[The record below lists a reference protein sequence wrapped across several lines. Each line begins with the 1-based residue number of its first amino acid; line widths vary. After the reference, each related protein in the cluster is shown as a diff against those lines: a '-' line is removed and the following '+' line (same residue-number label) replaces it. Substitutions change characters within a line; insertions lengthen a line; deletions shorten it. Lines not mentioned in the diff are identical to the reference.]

1 MPDWNKFESQPET
14 FAMQQPLISVMELSV
29 RDFQYELPADRIAP
43 YPLEERDQS
52 RLLVYRDGE
61 ATDARFADMAGWLDP
76 ACLMVLNNTRVV
88 QARLAFQKDS
98 GARIEVFCLRPL
110 SPEKDVQLAL
120 GLPSQVTWECLVGN
134 AKKWKRGPL
143 VFRRMG
149 LSLEASL
156 GEQRGDAYEVHFS
169 WNPPGVTFGEVL
181 GMAGQTPLPPYIQRA
196 AEPSD
201 KQRYQTVFARD
212 EGSVAAPTAGLHF
225 TPRVF
230 ASLAGK
236 GIEQRYVTL
245 HVGAGTFKPVTAP
258 TIGEH
263 AMHQEQF
270 EVSRDLIA
278 DLARGGKKL
287 VCVGTTSMR
296 TLESL
301 YWIGTKIMKGHVP
314 PGGIFSLEQWFP
326 YYRNGRS
333 LPDVS
338 ESLGA
343 VLHWMDQNGQQY
355 LRGETSLIIVP
366 GYPFKMVDALIT
378 NFHQPGSTLL
388 LLVAAFA
395 GPGWKDAYH
404 FALENGFRFLS
415 YGDACLFERFKG

>member
-1 MPDWNKFESQPET
+1 
-14 FAMQQPLISVMELSV
+14 MQQPTPSVLDLNTK
-29 RDFQYELPADRIAP
+29 DFHYELPPERIAP

-52 RLLVYRDGE
+52 RVLVYRDGE
-61 ATDARFADMAGWLDP
+61 PNEARFTDLAGLLDP
-76 ACLMVLNNTRVV
+76 GSLLILNNTRVV
-88 QARLAFQKDS
+88 QARLVFQKES
-98 GARIEVFCLRPL
+98 GARIEVFCLQPL

-120 GLPSQVTWECLVGN
+120 GLSSPVSWECLVGN

-149 LSLEASL
+149 LTLEASL
-156 GEQRGDAYEVHFS
+156 GEQRQDAHEVQFS
-169 WNPPGVTFGEVL
+169 WNPPGVSFGEVL
-181 GMAGQTPLPPYIQRA
+181 GMAGQTPLPPYIQRP
-196 AEPSD
+196 AEASD
-201 KQRYQTVFARD
+201 KQRYQTVYARE

-230 ASLAGK
+230 ASLAQK
-236 GIEQRYVTL
+236 GIEQRHVTL

-258 TIGEH
+258 TIGGH
-263 AMHQEQF
+263 AMHSEQF
-270 EVSRDLIA
+270 EVSRKLIEE
-278 DLARGGKKL
+278 LARGGKKL

-301 YWIGTKIMKGHVP
+301 YWIGIKIMKGQIP
-314 PGGIFSLEQWFP
+314 PGGLFSLEQWFP
-326 YYRNGRS
+326 YRNFRT

-343 VLHWMDQNGQQY
+343 MLHWMEQNEQQH

-366 GYPFKMVDALIT
+366 GYPFRMVDALVT

-395 GPGWKDAYH
+395 GPGWRDAYR

-415 YGDACLFERFKG
+415 YGDACLFERSGA

>member
-1 MPDWNKFESQPET
+1 
-14 FAMQQPLISVMELSV
+14 MQELLTSVMNLSSG
-29 RDFQYELPADRIAP
+29 DFQYELPPDRIAP

-52 RLLVYRDGE
+52 RLLVYRDGNAE
-61 ATDARFADMAGWLDP
+61 SARFAELADWLDP
-76 ACLMVLNNTRVV
+76 GCLMVLNNTRVV
-88 QARLAFQKDS
+88 QARLAFQKET
-98 GARIEVFCLRPL
+98 GARIEVFCLQPL

-120 GLPSQVTWECLVGN
+120 GLHSPVSWECLVGN

-156 GEQRGDAYEVHFS
+156 GEQRGEAHEVHFS
-169 WNPPGVTFGEVL
+169 WNPPGVSFGEVL

-196 AEPSD
+196 AEASD
-201 KQRYQTVFARD
+201 KIRYQTVFARD

-230 ASLAGK
+230 GSLAGK

-258 TIGEH
+258 TIGGH
-263 AMHQEQF
+263 GMHQEQF

-278 DLARGGKKL
+278 ELARGGKKL

-301 YWIGTKIMKGHVP
+301 YWLGAKLMKGYVP
-314 PGGIFSLEQWFP
+314 HGGVFSLDQWYP
-326 YYRNGRS
+326 YRNGRT
-333 LPDVS
+333 LPEVS
-338 ESLGA
+338 QSLGA
-343 VLHWMDQNGQQY
+343 LLQWLDQNGQQE

-366 GYPFKMVDALIT
+366 GYPFKMVDKLIT

-404 FALENGFRFLS
+404 FALEKGFRFLS
-415 YGDACLFERFKG
+415 YGDACMFERLKG